1 MMDDIDEGART
12 GVWVA
17 LGVVA
22 FLLFGLLGSLMIRQI
37 NIGKATM
44 AARTMAATPAAVP
57 AAVSAAAPAAAALP
71 LLADEMKDVALT
83 GVVAGTLYF
92 ASGSAVLPADAGLVL
107 SGVRDVAAAQTN
119 RNLLISGFHDAT
131 GDPAKNAE
139 LAKERAKAVRESLA
153 SLGVD
158 RARMVMRKPESTT
171 GSTTGGADNAEA
183 RRVEVRAVE

>member
-37 NIGKATM
+37 NIGKAAT
-44 AARTMAATPAAVP
+44 AAKVSTVAATPT
-57 AAVSAAAPAAAALP
+57 APAAAAAAMP
-71 LLADEMKDVALT
+71 QADEMKDVPLT
-83 GVVAGTLYF
+83 GVVAGTLFF
-92 ASGSAVLPADAGLVL
+92 ASGSAVLPADTGVVL
-107 SGVRDVAAAQTN
+107 AAVRDVAAAEPR

-139 LAKERAKAVRESLA
+139 LAKERAKAVREALA
-153 SLGVD
+153 SLGVE
-158 RARMVMRKPESTT
+158 RARLVMRKPESTS
-171 GSTTGGADNAEA
+171 GGTTLGDDPQA
-183 RRVEVRAVE
+183 RRVEIRAVE

>member
-37 NIGKATM
+37 NIGKAAT
-44 AARTMAATPAAVP
+44 AAK
-57 AAVSAAAPAAAALP
+57 VSTAAAAPAAPTAPAAAAAAMP
-71 LLADEMKDVALT
+71 QADEMKDVPLT
-83 GVVAGTLYF
+83 GVVAGTLFF
-92 ASGSAVLPADAGLVL
+92 ASGSAVLPADTGVVL
-107 SGVRDVAAAQTN
+107 AAVRDVAAAEPR

-139 LAKERAKAVRESLA
+139 LAKERAKAVREALV
-153 SLGVD
+153 SLGVE
-158 RARMVMRKPESTT
+158 RARLVMRKPESTS
-171 GSTTGGADNAEA
+171 GGTTLGDDPQA
-183 RRVEVRAVE
+183 RRVEIRAVE